1 MLSKLIRRIA
11 NKIRHIK
18 YKKIVNKGQNNIIQ
32 MPEWRTQICIH
43 GNNNKVIIDK
53 TAQFTGSIYIG
64 APDSYTDNCV
74 VIIGKNTQSNGTD
87 IRLMEDNSTVEIGSD
102 CLFSTNVYIACSDT
116 HSILD
121 FDDNLLNTGKFVKIG
136 NHIWICQDAR
146 IGKNV
151 TIPDNCIIGM
161 GSIVTKEF
169 TEPNCIIAGNPA
181 KVVKKNIK
189 WNKLRPKQYL
199 ALTQKEV
206 VKNG

>member
-32 MPEWRTQICIH
+32 MPEWRTQMFIY

-53 TAQFTGSIYIG
+53 SAQFAGKITIG
-64 APDSYTDNCV
+64 APRSHTDNCTV
-74 VIIGKNTQSNGTD
+74 LIGANAFSNGTD
-87 IRLMEDNSTVEIGSD
+87 IVLMEDNSIVEIGRD
-102 CLFSTNVYIACSDT
+102 CLFSTNVNIACSDT

>member
-32 MPEWRTQICIH
+32 MPEWRTQIRIH

-87 IRLMEDNSTVEIGSD
+87 IHLMEDNSTVEIGSD
-102 CLFSTNVYIACSDT
+102 CLFSTNVNIACSDT

>member
-1 MLSKLIRRIA
+1 
-11 NKIRHIK
+11 
-18 YKKIVNKGQNNIIQ
+18 
-32 MPEWRTQICIH
+32 
-43 GNNNKVIIDK
+43 
-53 TAQFTGSIYIG
+53 
-64 APDSYTDNCV
+64 
-74 VIIGKNTQSNGTD
+74 
-87 IRLMEDNSTVEIGSD
+87 MEDNSTVEIGSD
-102 CLFSTNVYIACSDT
+102 CLFSTNVNIACSDT